1 MKKRR
6 KKKVQI
12 VGFALV
18 KILSLSIG
26 NDISFLKIKI
36 SHFLNLRNN
45 DISVHGQGIMKKDPK
60 PSFQQLTCLP
70 LSEK

>member
-1 MKKRR
+1 MKKR
-6 KKKVQI
+6 KKKIVKI

-18 KILSLSIG
+18 KTLSLSIG
-26 NDISFLKIKI
+26 NDTSFFKIKI
-36 SHFLNLRNN
+36 SHFLNLRSN
-45 DISVHGQGIMKKDPK
+45 DISVHRQGIMKKDPK